1 MTDAPLRLDRMDVR
15 DAESGNTLTSVDWSS
30 KDMFTGQHALTIPK
44 AILECRAVTRE
55 LTFSIGPQPIQDLA
69 VTQKVLLHR
78 TLIEEWH
85 FNFGFAIPSSTNTWS
100 TTLEAADEML
110 PAQTLSGNTVIET
123 TFYDKDES
131 LGTCTTRVFYV

>member
-1 MTDAPLRLDRMDVR
+1 MDVR

-110 PAQTLSGNTVIET
+110 PAQTLRFAYGN
-123 TFYDKDES
+123 FMRLS
-131 LGTCTTRVFYV
+131 LFTNFHCYYCIFNFLKHLI